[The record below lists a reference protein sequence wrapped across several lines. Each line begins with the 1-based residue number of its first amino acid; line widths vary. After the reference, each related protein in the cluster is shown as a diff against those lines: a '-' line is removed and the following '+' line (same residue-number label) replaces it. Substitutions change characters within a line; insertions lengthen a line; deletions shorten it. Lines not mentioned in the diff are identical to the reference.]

1 MGEGEIPRPH
11 LRSPRLPRLHG
22 NPFPCLPMT
31 STAFQ
36 TLLESTIAAYERRL
50 VGYAF
55 RVLRDQ
61 EEARDAAQE
70 TLMKLCRLE
79 PNAYEREVA
88 CHLEAWLFTVCRNAC
103 LDRLRKSKRVF
114 NTEDGTVSPTDQAPG
129 PSEIAE
135 AREESARAH
144 ALLATLSTR
153 QQEVIHLK
161 FNTSLSYEEIAAI
174 TGISVNNVGVT
185 LHLAL
190 KNLRKKMEESKS

>member
-1 MGEGEIPRPH
+1 
-11 LRSPRLPRLHG
+11 
-22 NPFPCLPMT
+22 MT
-31 STAFQ
+31 PAAFQ

-55 RVLRDQ
+55 RVLGDQ

-79 PNAYEREVA
+79 PDVYEREVA
-88 CHLEAWLFTVCRNAC
+88 CHLEAWLFTVCRNGA

-114 NTEDGTVSPTDQAPG
+114 NTEDGAPSPTDHSPG
-129 PSEIAE
+129 PAEIAE
-135 AREESARAH
+135 TREESARVH
-144 ALLATLSTR
+144 AFLGTLSLR
-153 QQEVIHLK
+153 QQEIIHLK
-161 FNTSLSYEEIAAI
+161 FNTQLSYEDIAKI

-190 KNLRKKMEESKS
+190 KNLRKKMEQQTVQKMEKDKP